1 MPKIRVSKD
10 SEPGYLG
17 DGVYIKRS
25 ESCSNDIV
33 LYTFDGLHIKDQ
45 IYIEPEVFQAMMRWI
60 GKQYKVSIKV
70 ESTT

>member
-1 MPKIRVSKD
+1 MAKLRIKKD

-25 ESCSNDIV
+25 ETSPNDIV
-33 LYTFDGLHIKDQ
+33 LYTFDGLNVGNE

-60 GKQYKVSIKV
+60 GKQYSVEIKV
-70 ESTT
+70 EGKS